1 MLAPLRAGC
10 ARFSGKLWSAD
21 LIGLRP
27 HPVLISGEWG
37 TSSGILRTEAGLL
50 GARSVPAPSSGMG
63 HQSQPSSP
71 PPPGLQA
78 FGRKQVLSA
87 TLPWGAGSN
96 DVLVWVLEKQTLN
109 KQIREQ
115 VVYLAGDPK
124 EGRGEERGDGRDEER
139 VLKQVNTSSNW
150 QRTPVGSSQ
159 RPCRSCFDMLR
170 TRTMPQLLTAVIG
183 GSRRGRAVLGM
194 WAEHVGAKKA
204 LGEKRQGGCQGEVG
218 RGPAEL
224 WAGNSVCHQ

>member
-1 MLAPLRAGC
+1 MCPFLREAVERRSNRSPPPPRAYFRGVGNVLWDPQNRGR
-10 ARFSGKLWSAD
+10 ATRSPFS
-21 LIGLRP
+21 
-27 HPVLISGEWG
+27 
-37 TSSGILRTEAGLL
+37 
-50 GARSVPAPSSGMG
+50 PSSFLRDG
-63 HQSQPSSP
+63 SPKPTLLPPS
-71 PPPGLQA
+71 PPGLQA

-150 QRTPVGSSQ
+150 QRIPVGSSQ